1 MMNENDENIDEFSQ
15 LLSQLSFLN
24 STFLN
29 GPEKSA
35 WLEQPTNYV
44 NQFAKTISSSI
55 AKIAATATMP
65 DTAVASVA
73 PATSPKRRGR
83 PPSSK
88 NKPKT

>member
-1 MMNENDENIDEFSQ
+1 M
-15 LLSQLSFLN
+15 
-24 STFLN
+24 T
-29 GPEKSA
+29 SA

-44 NQFAKTISSSI
+44 SQFAKTKSSI
-55 AKIAATATMP
+55 ATIAATATMP
-65 DTAVASVA
+65 DTGVASVA

>member
-1 MMNENDENIDEFSQ
+1 MQM
-15 LLSQLSFLN
+15 SFLN

-29 GPEKSA
+29 VPEKSV

-44 NQFAKTISSSI
+44 SQFAKTISSSI
-55 AKIAATATMP
+55 ATTMP
-65 DTAVASVA
+65 DKAVSSVA

-88 NKPKT
+88 NKPKTWNKMDVNKQMFRKY